1 MSFDSEIHELRQ
13 RAESLALAGEWGE
26 IAIEMNTRMLEIDD
40 RAADAYTRLARCF
53 REQGRLEAARQL
65 YTQVLTFAPKNV
77 IARNNLAKIE
87 KEIGRAGE
95 LSGVSSIR
103 PKPNK
108 PVSRGNKHN

>member
-1 MSFDSEIHELRQ
+1 MSSDSEIHDLRQ
-13 RAESLALAGEWGE
+13 RAESLSFSGEWGE
-26 IAIEMNTRMLEIDD
+26 IAIELNTRMLEIDD

-53 REQGRLEAARQL
+53 REQGRLVAAREI
-65 YTQVLTFAPKNV
+65 YTQALTFAPKNV

-87 KEIGRAGE
+87 KEISRAGE

-108 PVSRGNKHN
+108 PVTRGNKHN